1 MDFYLNFYAP
11 SLKKN
16 LNLKELTFRQFFTLN
31 KFITNNNHAHISQ
44 CFDDIILDNL
54 KEKEHFCQ
62 LTNFDKFV
70 GLYLLRSSCISP
82 EVELKSGTNAAKI
95 SLYPFLIKC
104 VDKKV
109 ETNSTI
115 IVNDIELQLNLPKSL
130 YSSNTFDIIYDTIY
144 NIKIN
149 KKNIDI
155 SALNVEEKNEIIE
168 ELPAQISAKVKAYC
182 DEMEKQY
189 SDLILEFKLLI
200 DSKITINPFNNSLF
214 EILKAFYQ
222 TDLISLYELQY
233 ILVNKLLYSAEY
245 VDKNTLI
252 ENILLSNFYKAE
264 IEKINAEQTKN
275 LDKSTSLSK

>member
-31 KFITNNNHAHISQ
+31 KFITNNNQAHISQ
-44 CFDDIILDNL
+44 CFDDIILENL
-54 KEKEHFCQ
+54 KEKEYFYQ
-62 LTNFDKFV
+62 LTNFDKFI

-82 EVELKSGTNAAKI
+82 EVELKSGANTAKI
-95 SLYPFLIKC
+95 PLYPFLIKC

-109 ETNSTI
+109 ETNSI
-115 IVNDIELQLNLPKSL
+115 IIINDVELQLNLPKNL

-149 KKNIDI
+149 KKNINLFELKI
-155 SALNVEEKNEIIE
+155 EEKNKIIE
-168 ELPAQISAKVKAYC
+168 ELPAQIFTKVKSYC
-182 DEMEKQY
+182 NEIEKQY
-189 SDLILEFKLLI
+189 SDLILEFKLFI
-200 DSKITINPFNNSLF
+200 DSKITINPFNNSMF

-245 VDKNTLI
+245 VDNNTLI

-264 IEKINAEQTKN
+264 IEKINAEQNKS
-275 LDKSTSLSK
+275 LDKSVSLSK